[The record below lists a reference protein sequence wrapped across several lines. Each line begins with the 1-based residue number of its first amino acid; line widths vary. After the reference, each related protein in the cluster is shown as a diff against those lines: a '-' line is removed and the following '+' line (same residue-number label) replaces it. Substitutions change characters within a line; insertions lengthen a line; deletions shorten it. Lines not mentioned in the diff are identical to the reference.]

1 MQAPG
6 RLPSPRVGKAVA
18 PVVSSP
24 LMSRKLLVIPA
35 WNEARSIA
43 AVVASCREKAAG
55 FDVLVVDDGSSDAT
69 AVLARKAGATVV
81 SHPFNIRYG
90 AALQTG
96 YLYALRNGYDLVVQ
110 LDADGQHDAADVE
123 ALAAPILDGQA
134 DIVVGSR
141 FHAGSSYQMPWLRR
155 VGGSWFRFL
164 VRSLSGVTLGDPTS
178 GLQALHRDVLELYST
193 EAFPLDYPD
202 ADILV
207 LAARSGFRIAEVPVH
222 MRAETG
228 SPSMHS
234 GVRVLYYVYKMTLCV
249 VMNALRP
256 VPARAPRPTQR
267 TAA

>member
-1 MQAPG
+1 M
-6 RLPSPRVGKAVA
+6 
-18 PVVSSP
+18 VSSP
-24 LMSRKLLVIPA
+24 VMPRQLIIIPA

-43 AVVASCREKAAG
+43 AVVASCRESAPG
-55 FDVLVVDDGSSDAT
+55 FDVLVVDDGSSDGT
-69 AVLARKAGATVV
+69 SAVALAAGAKVV

-96 YLYALRNGYDLVVQ
+96 YLYALRNGYLVVVQ
-110 LDADGQHDAADVE
+110 LDADGQHDPADVA
-123 ALAAPILDGQA
+123 ALAAPILRGEA
-134 DIVVGSR
+134 DLVVGSR
-141 FHAGSSYQMPWLRR
+141 FHAGSTYHMPLLRR
-155 VGGSWFRFL
+155 IGSAWFRIL
-164 VRSLSGVTLGDPTS
+164 VKSLSGVELGDPTS

-193 EAFPLDYPD
+193 EVFPLDYPD

-222 MRAETG
+222 MRVEAG

-256 VPARAPRPTQR
+256 VVRRQRGARSAAE
-267 TAA
+267 TA